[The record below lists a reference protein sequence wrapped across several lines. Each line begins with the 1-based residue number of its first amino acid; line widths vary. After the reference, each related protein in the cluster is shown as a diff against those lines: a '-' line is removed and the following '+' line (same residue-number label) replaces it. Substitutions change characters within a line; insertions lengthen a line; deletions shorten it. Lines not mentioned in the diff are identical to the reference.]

1 MASDEPAP
9 GPPVLEPA
17 PTADEAASAEHR
29 VAGSPGAVAANTA
42 LLALTRA
49 ARSFTLYDPSN
60 KVVRT
65 LIGDYRDKVRH
76 VLEAFGPLE
85 LEVHPF
91 EMLLGSEVVYVEK
104 DRERSL
110 AFRLFRDGVRQI
122 VFSPE
127 VSWEELLRLLRI
139 LSIRYTGVRQQ
150 EDDLVTLLRK
160 AGFDHVRVSAIEG
173 FVPEEEHAEPPIDEL
188 LRGTTERY
196 DPPPHWDLPL
206 PPFPEPAPLR
216 YRPVAPELVARLL
229 SEDTEEAVPALAVRA
244 VAELLQPAG
253 PAEPE
258 GVLAFALEV
267 REFLLVERRSDLLL
281 ELPRIVQSALAAQP
295 EAVSAFLDA
304 YLDARTLGMLVEAV
318 PRDASD
324 VPPDLAALLDAA
336 PGDSLGRLLD
346 LLVAEGGGARGAA
359 LRRLVARGFRHAPE
373 ALAGRLRGAR
383 GPLAVT
389 LLQLLGDVDAAAA
402 LQAAVEATASDE
414 AALQEQALHLLEEAP
429 FGPEVARA
437 LHHLVGSRHEEV
449 RVRALPVMATRG
461 GPRVFAA
468 LRHHVE
474 RRVAELGPA
483 EAEAAGKALARSSP
497 RSALDAFGAWLRPKG
512 GGILGRI
519 VHVAAPPPLQRV
531 AVAGLETIGGEE
543 AETLLALLAERGDA
557 EVSRRA
563 TGALEAR
570 RRTGG
575 GSRG

>member
-1 MASDEPAP
+1 MASDESA
-9 GPPVLEPA
+9 GRPVLEPVPA
-17 PTADEAASAEHR
+17 SDEAAPPEHR
-29 VAGSPGAVAANTA
+29 VAGSPHATAAGAA

-60 KVVRT
+60 KVVRS
-65 LIGDYRDKVRH
+65 LIGDYRDKMRH
-76 VLEAFGPLE
+76 ALEAFGSLE

-91 EMLLGSEVVYVEK
+91 ELVLGSEVVYVEK

-110 AFRLFRDGVRQI
+110 AFRLFRDGVRRI
-122 VFSPE
+122 AFSPE
-127 VSWEELLRLLRI
+127 ATWEELLRLLRI

-160 AGFDHVRVSAIEG
+160 AGFDNLHVSAIEG
-173 FVPEEEHAEPPIDEL
+173 FVPEEEHAEPPIGDI

-206 PPFPEPAPLR
+206 PPFPEAAPLR
-216 YRPVAPELVARLL
+216 YRPVAPELVSRLL
-229 SEDTEEAVPALAVRA
+229 AEEADEAVPTLAVRA
-244 VAELLQPAG
+244 VAELLQTAG
-253 PAEPE
+253 PAEPDV
-258 GVLAFALEV
+258 VLAFALEV
-267 REFLLVERRSDLLL
+267 REFLLVEHRSDLVL
-281 ELPRIVQSALAAQP
+281 ELPRIVRSALAAQP

-318 PRDASD
+318 PRDAPE

-346 LLVAEGGGARGAA
+346 LLVAEGEGARGAA
-359 LRRLVARGFRHAPE
+359 LHRLVARGFRHAPE
-373 ALAGRLRGAR
+373 ALAGRLREAKG
-383 GPLAVT
+383 GLAVT
-389 LLQLLGDVDAAAA
+389 LLRLLGEVDAAAA
-402 LQAAVEATASDE
+402 LHAAVEATTSEE
-414 AALQEQALHLLEEAP
+414 AALQEQALCLLEGAP

-449 RVRALPVMATRG
+449 RVRALPVMAARG

-468 LRHHVE
+468 LHHHVE
-474 RRVAELGPA
+474 RHVAELGPA

-497 RSALDAFGAWLRPKG
+497 RSALDAFAAWLHPKG

-531 AVAGLETIGGEE
+531 AVSGLETIGGEE
-543 AETLLALLAERGDA
+543 AEKLLALLADRGEEA
-557 EVSRRA
+557 VSRRA
-563 TGALEAR
+563 AGALEAR

-575 GSRG
+575 GPRG